1 MEQVSLSLRSN
12 QNAVGSDGS
21 FPVCPLL
28 FMQLSTL
35 LLMSRSAV
43 DRQVSDFPPFF
54 SYVPKLPTR
63 TGYARCSTIVITRE
77 QFTVSLPV
85 HIFSH
90 LCFYLSLRQ
99 LVIPNSL
106 SHFPPQKKTKKNS
119 SVPLAFFFPDIKKKD
134 KVTEMCYVFYQQQ
147 QQQKMGVGDF
157 EQSCWCICC
166 LSLARTEMY
175 AFFSPPVSGIPR

>member
-1 MEQVSLSLRSN
+1 
-12 QNAVGSDGS
+12 
-21 FPVCPLL
+21 
-28 FMQLSTL
+28 MQLSTL

-106 SHFPPQKKTKKNS
+106 SHFPPQKKQNNNNNKTHLFHSLSSSQTSKRKTRSQKCVMCFTNNNNNKKWGWGTLNN
-119 SVPLAFFFPDIKKKD
+119 LAGVYAACHWRELKCMHFF
-134 KVTEMCYVFYQQQ
+134 
-147 QQQKMGVGDF
+147 
-157 EQSCWCICC
+157 
-166 LSLARTEMY
+166 
-175 AFFSPPVSGIPR
+175 PPVSGIPR